1 MTNSNDTNILK
12 DDLMKL
18 LFSMNKTISP
28 RDFGW
33 WLETKTGDKYTIFEL
48 DFIIE
53 TMSTLE
59 HITTTIQNFQSR
71 WTIRLNALN
80 HKGDYTNY

>member
-18 LFSMNKTISP
+18 LFSMDETISL

-33 WLETKTGDKYTIFEL
+33 WLKTKTGDKYTIFEL

-59 HITTTIQNFQSR
+59 HITTTIQNFQNK
-71 WTIRLNALN
+71 WTI
-80 HKGDYTNY
+80 KTKCFKSQGDYTNY